1 MMKGRDRLIQQIDWT
16 FNDPSLLDR
25 AVTHRSADGPNNE
38 RLEFLGDAI
47 LNFVIASE
55 VFERR
60 PEMHEGELSR
70 LRAALVNKNALAEIA
85 RGIDLGA
92 HMVLGSGELKTGGSR
107 RDSILADGLEAVIG
121 AVYLDGGY
129 EAGRGLVR
137 RLFDDH
143 LGRLPDMEAL
153 KDPKT
158 RLQEYLQARHLE
170 LPSYDVEHVS
180 GRAHQQTF
188 RVGCRCE
195 SLQLVGEGSAGNRRQ
210 AEQAAAGDLLAKLA
224 AADTGQTH
232 E

>member
-1 MMKGRDRLIQQIDWT
+1 MTHRADLVGQLGRA
-16 FNDPSLLDR
+16 FNDPSLLDQ
-25 AVTHRSADGPNNE
+25 AVTHRSAAGPNNE

-47 LNFVIASE
+47 LNFVIAAE

-60 PEMHEGELSR
+60 PELHEGELSR
-70 LRAALVNKNALAEIA
+70 LRAALVNKNALAAIA

-92 HMVLGSGELKTGGSR
+92 HIVLGSGELKTGGSR

-129 EAGRGLVR
+129 EAGRQVVLQ
-137 RLFDDH
+137 LFEAH
-143 LGRLPDMEAL
+143 LSRLPDMEAL

-170 LPSYDVEHVS
+170 LPTYEVEAIS

-195 SLQLVGEGSAGNRRQ
+195 PLQLVGEGTAGNRRQ
-210 AEQAAAGDLLAKLA
+210 AEQAAADDLLARIA
-224 AADTGQTH
+224 AAETGQNN

>member
-1 MMKGRDRLIQQIDWT
+1 MKGREHLVRRIGWT
-16 FNDPSLLDR
+16 FNDPALLDR
-25 AVTHRSADGPNNE
+25 AVTHRSAEGANNE

-70 LRAALVNKNALAEIA
+70 LRAALVNKNALASRA
-85 RGIDLGA
+85 RAIDLGS
-92 HMVLGSGELKTGGSR
+92 HIVLGSGELKTGGSR
-107 RDSILADGLEAVIG
+107 RDSILADALEAVIG

-129 EAGRGLVR
+129 TAGRDLVL
-137 RLFDDH
+137 RLFEDH
-143 LGRLPDMEAL
+143 LDRLPDMEAL

-170 LPSYDVEHVS
+170 LPSYTVEHVT

-188 RVGCRCE
+188 RVSCHCDP
-195 SLQLVGEGSAGNRRQ
+195 LQLAGEGVAGNRRQ
-210 AEQAAAGDLLAKLA
+210 AEQAAADDLLAQLA
-224 AADTGQTH
+224 AAENGTH
-232 E
+232 Q